1 MRGARGA
8 GSDRG
13 AAAERIDGGGRVDV
27 FRVRLSL
34 VLDDEKMLGWAES
47 VIPGA
52 IACPCRCRLEYR

>member
-13 AAAERIDGGGRVDV
+13 AAAEERIDGGGRVGV

-52 IACPCRCRLEYR
+52 IACPCRLEYR